1 MKKRIIFVIESLGLG
16 GAEKSLVTLLNLL
29 DYSRYEV
36 DLLLFAQGGPFQ
48 EFLPEEVTLLP
59 VPDYFSYTC
68 IPWHSLGEKLKKPKA
83 LFAQLRYS
91 FALRVRKHTNIE
103 EAVLLWK
110 YSQNSCTDLS
120 ENYDVA
126 IAYAQGFST
135 FFVAEKVNA
144 KRKVAWVNAIYRPQ
158 GVYLDYIKQF
168 YGKYDFVNAVSDTVA
183 QQIQETFSLPSCKIT
198 QIMDILD
205 ADFAA
210 KMAEMPSCVRTDIS
224 GSGTKILTVGRLSAM
239 KGYDLAIDAAKLL
252 AEWGIDFTWY
262 VIGEGALREELER
275 QIFDNGLQNRFILLG
290 SRNNPYPYF
299 KNCDLYVQ
307 PSKHEG
313 FGITL
318 AEAKMFHKPIVATNF
333 EAVGAQ
339 FTNGQNGLIVD
350 ISAQGIANGVIQ
362 MLMDTELRKNCVRNL
377 EREKI
382 GNAEEIGKFYKL
394 IENCYEEDVISAE

>member
-1 MKKRIIFVIESLGLG
+1 MKKRILFVIESLSLG

-29 DYSRYEV
+29 DYSKYEV

-48 EFLPEEVTLLP
+48 ELLPENVTLLP
-59 VPDYFSYTC
+59 VPDYFSYAC

-83 LFAQLRYS
+83 LLAQVRYS
-91 FALRVRKHTNIE
+91 LALRLKKHTHIE
-103 EAVLLWK
+103 KAALLWK
-110 YSQNSCTDLS
+110 YSKNSCTNLS

-126 IAYAQGFST
+126 IAYAQGLPT

-144 KRKVAWVNAIYRPQ
+144 KRKVAWINVIYRPQ
-158 GVYLDYIKQF
+158 GAYLDYIKPF
-168 YGKYDFVNAVSDTVA
+168 YSKYDFVNAVSDTVA

-210 KMAEMPSCVRTDIS
+210 KMAEMPSCARADMS

-252 AEWGIDFTWY
+252 AERGVNFTWY
-262 VIGEGALREELER
+262 VIGEGALRAELER

-307 PSKHEG
+307 PSKYEG

-318 AEAKMFHKPIVATNF
+318 AEAKMFRKPIVTTSF

-339 FTNGQNGLIVD
+339 FTNGKNGLIVD
-350 ISAQGIANGVIQ
+350 ISAQGIADGIVR
-362 MLMDTELRKNCVRNL
+362 MLTDRELKEACVSSL

-382 GNAEEIGKFYKL
+382 SNTEEIKKFYKL
-394 IENCYEEDVISAE
+394 IEG